1 MVVNQWPTS
10 GDAARRSQDK
20 VFDPQI
26 KREAISSTP
35 EVPSQP
41 VPVTPFPRELVTSK
55 INFGYFKL
63 GRRACLISFITLH
76 GKFLHVI

>member
-10 GDAARRSQDK
+10 GDAARRYQDK

-41 VPVTPFPRELVTSK
+41 VPVTPFPRELMTS
-55 INFGYFKL
+55 
-63 GRRACLISFITLH
+63 
-76 GKFLHVI
+76 